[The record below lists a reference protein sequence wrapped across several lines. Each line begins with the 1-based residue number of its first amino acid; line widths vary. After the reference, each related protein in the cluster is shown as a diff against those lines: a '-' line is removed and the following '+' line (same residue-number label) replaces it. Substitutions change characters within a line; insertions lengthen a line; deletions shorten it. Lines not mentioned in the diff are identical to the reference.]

1 MTITKERKKEIV
13 DQLCENIK
21 KQDSLF
27 FVNFKGV
34 AGNEANILRN
44 ELTKSGAKMVVA
56 RKTLA
61 KIAFQKEGIDF
72 DPLLLNGEVG
82 FVFSFEEGIN
92 TAKIIRKFE
101 KEGKILL
108 LGGVYGGNV
117 LTEEEAKAIADLLT
131 KEQLLA
137 KLLGTISAPMGGFLN
152 VLQGNTKGLINVL
165 AKAKV

>member
-1 MTITKERKKEIV
+1 MTITKEKKKEIV
-13 DQLCENIK
+13 EQICENIA

-27 FVNFKGV
+27 FINFKGV
-34 AGNEANILRN
+34 AGNEANVLRN
-44 ELTKSGAKMVVA
+44 ELKKSGAKMVVA

-61 KIAFQKEGIDF
+61 KIAFEKEGIDF
-72 DPLLLNGEVG
+72 DPLLLSGEVG

-101 KEGKILL
+101 KEGNILL
-108 LGGVYGGNV
+108 LGGIYGGNV
-117 LTEEEAKAIADLLT
+117 LTEKEAKAIADLLT
-131 KEQLLA
+131 REQLLA
-137 KLLGTISAPMGGFLN
+137 KLLGTVSAPVGGFLN

>member
-1 MTITKERKKEIV
+1 MTITKEKKKEIV
-13 DQLCENIK
+13 EQICENIA

-27 FVNFKGV
+27 FINFKGV
-34 AGNEANILRN
+34 GGNEANVLRN
-44 ELTKSGAKMVVA
+44 ELKKSGAKMVVA

-61 KIAFQKEGIDF
+61 KIAFEKEGIDF
-72 DPLLLNGEVG
+72 DPLLLDGEVG

-101 KEGKILL
+101 KEGKIFL
-108 LGGVYGGNV
+108 LGGIYGGNV

-131 KEQLLA
+131 REQLLT
-137 KLLGTISAPMGGFLN
+137 KLLGTVSAPVGGFLN

-165 AKAKV
+165 ANAKT

>member
-1 MTITKERKKEIV
+1 MTITKEKKKEIV
-13 DQLCENIK
+13 EQICENIA

-27 FVNFKGV
+27 FINFKGV
-34 AGNEANILRN
+34 AGNEANVLRN
-44 ELTKSGAKMVVA
+44 ELKKSGAKMVVA

-61 KIAFQKEGIDF
+61 KIAFEKEGIDF

-108 LGGVYGGNV
+108 LGGIYAGNV

-131 KEQLLA
+131 REQLLA
-137 KLLGTISAPMGGFLN
+137 KLLGTISAPVGGFLN